1 MASSLC
7 ILHWSKITLWKSLMP
22 FQQHSFK
29 SRFGKISNTIV
40 QLFAIIFPLER
51 WWMKWTLEVKNV
63 RAITYLWLQGCKL
76 KVAFMFTLL
85 DEILNFYS
93 TLKLFLSV
101 SFENFLME
109 TIQSVI
115 EKEIFENW
123 KTKQMK
129 TFFVCD
135 LNGVWSMQT
144 FAFYL
149 CNPNLKWFLHSN
161 MFESFHKFHN

>member
-40 QLFAIIFPLER
+40 QLFAIIFSP
-51 WWMKWTLEVKNV
+51 WTLMNEMNTWSEKCSSHNLFMASGLQIKSHFYV
-63 RAITYLWLQGCKL
+63 YLAGWNI
-76 KVAFMFTLL
+76 
-85 DEILNFYS
+85 EILFHFNTFI
-93 TLKLFLSV
+93 SV
-101 SFENFLME
+101 SFQNFLMR

-129 TFFVCD
+129 TFLCVIWMECDPCKHLHFIFVFQ
-135 LNGVWSMQT
+135 NSGFS
-144 FAFYL
+144 
-149 CNPNLKWFLHSN
+149 
-161 MFESFHKFHN
+161 